1 MASDRI
7 VSILMLR
14 DGLTQSEAESQIEE
28 VRTQM
33 AECNYDPTEC
43 EDIFMSELGLE
54 MDYLFDII
62 L

>member
-1 MASDRI
+1 MASDR
-7 VSILMLR
+7 VVNILMLR
-14 DGLTQSEAESQIEE
+14 DGLTQSEAESLVKD
-28 VRTQM
+28 VRNQM
-33 AECNYDPTEC
+33 AECNYDPAEC

>member
-1 MASDRI
+1 MASERVI
-7 VSILMLR
+7 NILMLR
-14 DGLTQSEAESQIEE
+14 DKLSRSEAENLIED